1 MFGQIHNKRAS
12 EYTFA
17 GGKSRVRHSEE
28 NCCCRAKQKQD
39 ADGQESLTTSPRAQ
53 TLPEQLKLFALMACC
68 FCCCPILRCVFWFCA
83 FEAFLSLYLWYSVLS
98 DLIRT
103 FNSSTELKDV
113 LLLVVLTGWL
123 VTLGVST
130 VSLVISKRKKDYQ
143 FVWPRLVQQSGL
155 LVLGFLL
162 ALLLLI
168 YFAGGA
174 YRINSCLISF
184 YESAFSDPLDR
195 EARQDAHESLRLHFL
210 VLIPLDFLHICYM
223 ASALCATKKYYKELQ
238 METLGRPFQVG
249 WTKAF

>member
-1 MFGQIHNKRAS
+1 
-12 EYTFA
+12 
-17 GGKSRVRHSEE
+17 
-28 NCCCRAKQKQD
+28 
-39 ADGQESLTTSPRAQ
+39 
-53 TLPEQLKLFALMACC
+53 MACC

-155 LVLGFLL
+155 LD
-162 ALLLLI
+162 
-168 YFAGGA
+168 
-174 YRINSCLISF
+174 RIL
-184 YESAFSDPLDR
+184 
-195 EARQDAHESLRLHFL
+195 
-210 VLIPLDFLHICYM
+210 
-223 ASALCATKKYYKELQ
+223 
-238 METLGRPFQVG
+238 
-249 WTKAF
+249 